1 MEIAINKNRKI
12 RAEVIFSNSFD
23 FATYGSV
30 IRNSICAVIDTV
42 MAVSTITAIFSS
54 NCKRVILSREKNE
67 AYMIKEIF
75 KDYLLCGEEDGIP
88 PEGFDYGNLPLNFVN
103 IDLSNKKIIL
113 STTNGSVS
121 FFKLMACE
129 YVFAL
134 SLLNLD
140 YSLNVISN
148 LALNNGKNILLLCSG
163 RKGHATYDDVY
174 TAGLAI
180 KHLSLLVDLEIS
192 DSAKVALKIVNHKSD
207 NVLDVI
213 SNSES
218 GQIARK
224 LGYLDDLAY
233 CSKINEL
240 NTIPRLRV
248 LDLNGKKQF
257 KTSTEFKDF
266 YDILSKFNNKYPYD
280 KLLFLE
286 PFDNNC
292 KIKI

>member
-1 MEIAINKNRKI
+1 
-12 RAEVIFSNSFD
+12 
-23 FATYGSV
+23 
-30 IRNSICAVIDTV
+30 
-42 MAVSTITAIFSS
+42 
-54 NCKRVILSREKNE
+54 
-67 AYMIKEIF
+67 MIKKIF

-103 IDLSNKKIIL
+103 IDLSNTKIIL

-121 FFKLMACE
+121 FFKLMTCE

-148 LALNNGKNILLLCSG
+148 LAHNNEKDILLLCSG
-163 RKGHATYDDVY
+163 RKGHTTYDDVY

-192 DSAKVALKIVNHKSD
+192 DSAKIALEIVKHNSA
-207 NVLDVI
+207 NILEAI

-218 GQIARK
+218 GQIVRN

-248 LDLNGKKQF
+248 LELNGKKQF
-257 KTSTEFKDF
+257 KSSAEFKDL
-266 YDILSKFNNKYPYD
+266 YDILSKFSNKYSYD
-280 KLLFLE
+280 KLLLLE
-286 PFDNNC
+286 PFNNDINT
-292 KIKI
+292 KVWKPS